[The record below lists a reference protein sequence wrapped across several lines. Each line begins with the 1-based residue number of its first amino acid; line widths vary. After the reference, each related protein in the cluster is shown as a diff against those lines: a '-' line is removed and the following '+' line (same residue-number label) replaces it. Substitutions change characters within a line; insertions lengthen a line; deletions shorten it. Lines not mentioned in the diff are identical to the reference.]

1 MPKIS
6 VIIPVYNTSAYLQEC
21 VDSVLAQTFQD
32 FEVIIVDDCSTDGS
46 LALCQKQYGNNNK
59 VTILHH
65 EQNGTVGAARN
76 TGLKAAHGKYVT
88 FIDSDDLY
96 MPYALESLYATAEH
110 YLAEIVHIP
119 DCFLPNGDV
128 EHITAGDNFRKL
140 RLDKLPIGQRAERLP
155 SSSEERVI
163 AWADKGISTVVWNNI
178 FRRDFLE
185 KHGIMFEKDIV
196 PGQDGIFM
204 FRCVFYAEP
213 FVRMP
218 EPVYIYRRPATAVT
232 RSKRDGQFLAKLVH
246 CMSRKIESLDR
257 YMDGMP
263 YFKDRTELRDKVLNF
278 AIADTDPF
286 FAQDCYLP
294 DGSVAGD
301 AAPVHQAFQEI
312 FGQNAYFAEQFFH
325 ASHKRNAGE
334 LAEWGLRMNY
344 MFPWH
349 LFKQGDRVVLYGA
362 GEVGKG
368 FYEQA
373 LRFPYVELV
382 GIVDKKAGRMGMQGI
397 PVKAID
403 NLTVWEYDYLLITVV
418 NKVVAEEIKTELA
431 EIGIP
436 IEKILWDGR
445 NYPIED
451 YYHNYYFPWL
461 RQRDVKG
468 NRDK

>member
-1 MPKIS
+1 MPEIS

-46 LALCQKQYGNNNK
+46 LALCQKLYGNNGK
-59 VTILHH
+59 VTIIHH
-65 EQNGTVGAARN
+65 ERNGTVGAARN
-76 TGLKAAHGKYVT
+76 SGMKAAGGKYIT

-96 MPYALESLYATAEH
+96 MPYALERLHAVAEH
-110 YLAEIVHIP
+110 CQAEIVHAP

-128 EHITAGDNFRKL
+128 EHITAGDDFRKL
-140 RLDKLPIGQRAERLP
+140 RLDKLPMGQQAEMLP
-155 SSSEERVI
+155 SCAEGRVI
-163 AWADKGISTVVWNNI
+163 AWADKDVSTVVWNNI

-185 KHGIMFEKDIV
+185 KHGLWFEEDIV

-204 FRCVFYAEP
+204 FRCVFHAEP

-232 RSKRDGQFLAKLVH
+232 RSKRDGQFLAKLVR

-263 YFKDRTELRDKVLNF
+263 YFKEHPEMRDKVLNF

-286 FAQDCYLP
+286 FAQDCYLQ

-301 AAPVHQAFQEI
+301 AKPVHQAFREI
-312 FGQNAYFAEQFFH
+312 FGQNAYFAEYFFH
-325 ASHKRNAGE
+325 ASHKKDAGDV
-334 LAEWGLRMNY
+334 AEWGLRMNY

-349 LFKQGDRVVLYGA
+349 LFKPGERVVLYGA

-368 FYEQA
+368 FYEQV
-373 LRFPYVELV
+373 LRFSYVELV
-382 GIVDKKAGRMGMQGI
+382 GIVDKKAGKTGMQGI

-403 NLTVWEYDYLLITVV
+403 NLTVWEYDSLLITVV
-418 NKVVAEEIKTELA
+418 NKVVAEEIRNELA
-431 EIGIP
+431 GMGIP
-436 IEKILWDGR
+436 EEKILWDGR

-451 YYHNYYFPWL
+451 YYQNCYFPLL
-461 RQRDVKG
+461 RS
-468 NRDK
+468 NHS